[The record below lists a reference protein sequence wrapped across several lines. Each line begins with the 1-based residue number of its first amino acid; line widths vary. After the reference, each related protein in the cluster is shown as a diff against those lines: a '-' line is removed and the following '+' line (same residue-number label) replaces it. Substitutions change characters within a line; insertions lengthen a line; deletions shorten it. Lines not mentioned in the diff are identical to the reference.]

1 MKLKNIIYDGWLVIS
16 PVILAA
22 CCIMTSIMLH
32 ADIKNDIGFI
42 KQEIEN
48 RAEESVQKELA
59 GIVNTGVPF
68 IMPVINDER
77 LTQAGTGASSI
88 TAKKA
93 ADFKQGI
100 IYPDISRYNRAG
112 MITAVINASNL
123 QSVQPFP
130 SAKAISAVNLLP
142 EMLGGTQ
149 RTENVINIRSDVYE
163 NIYLP
168 IMQYMYDYILATDI
182 MLVIQITPTYSDVN
196 YQMPDTI
203 RIDIY
208 SLADHG
214 QTVNLNY
221 VIADKSITGDTDYIN
236 LDNN

>member
-1 MKLKNIIYDGWLVIS
+1 MKFKSIIYDSWLVIS

-22 CCIMTSIMLH
+22 CCITTSIMLH
-32 ADIKNDIGFI
+32 ADIKDDIGFI
-42 KQEIEN
+42 KQKIESH
-48 RAEESVQKELA
+48 AEESVQKELA
-59 GIVNTGVPF
+59 DIANTGVPF
-68 IMPVINDER
+68 IIPVINDER

-93 ADFKQGI
+93 AGFKQGI
-100 IYPDISRYNRAG
+100 IYPDISKYNRAG

-123 QSVQPFP
+123 QSIQPFP
-130 SAKAISAVNLLP
+130 SAKAISTVNLLP

-149 RTENVINIRSDVYE
+149 RAENIINIRSDVYK

-168 IMQYMYDYILATDI
+168 IMQYIYDYIFVTDI
-182 MLVIQITPTYSDVN
+182 MLAIQITPTYSNVD

-208 SLADHG
+208 SLADRG

-221 VIADKSITGDTDYIN
+221 VIADKSTTGNTDYIN

>member
-1 MKLKNIIYDGWLVIS
+1 MKFKSIIYNSWLVIS

-22 CCIMTSIMLH
+22 CCITTSIMLH
-32 ADIKNDIGFI
+32 VDIKDDIGFI
-42 KQEIEN
+42 KQKIES

-93 ADFKQGI
+93 AGFKQGI

-123 QSVQPFP
+123 QSVQPSP
-130 SAKAISAVNLLP
+130 SAEVISTVNLLP

-149 RTENVINIRSDVYE
+149 RAENVINIRSDVYE

-168 IMQYMYDYILATDI
+168 IMQYIYDYIFVTDI
-182 MLVIQITPTYSDVN
+182 MLAIQITPTYSDVN
-196 YQMPDTI
+196 YQMPDAI
-203 RIDIY
+203 RVDIY
-208 SLADHG
+208 SLADRG

-221 VIADKSITGDTDYIN
+221 VIADKSTTGNTDYIN